1 MIKNCNKKI
10 LIFAFKQKVRIT
22 KSKFNYNGKTVFLL
36 NGKSTD
42 HAGVVEIS
50 TKNGLRVPSTN
61 IERTLIDIT
70 VRSNYAG
77 GVMEVLRAYKNAHNK
92 LSIHNLL
99 NIFKAID
106 YIYPYHQAIG
116 FYLTRAGVY
125 KNKDIALFKRLPMN
139 FDFYLTHNMSN
150 TNYSKEW
157 RIYYPQELDKVDL

>member
-1 MIKNCNKKI
+1 
-10 LIFAFKQKVRIT
+10 
-22 KSKFNYNGKTVFLL
+22 
-36 NGKSTD
+36 
-42 HAGVVEIS
+42 
-50 TKNGLRVPSTN
+50 
-61 IERTLIDIT
+61 
-70 VRSNYAG
+70 
-77 GVMEVLRAYKNAHNK
+77 MEVLRAYKNAHNK